1 MADCRVAL
9 LGVMAV
15 ALAAA
20 AAPVDA
26 RAEPRAV
33 VELFTSQ
40 GCSSCPAAD
49 QLLGELS
56 HDPSI
61 ITMSLPIDYWDYI
74 GWKDTLALPGHTK
87 RQWAYAHALGDRG
100 VYTPQ
105 AVVNGSVQVVG
116 SDRAAIEGAI
126 DQSHKHTEAL
136 TLPVSLSVVDGQIKI
151 VTAESTTR
159 HSGEVWLCSLSKA
172 VPVVIG
178 RGENHGR
185 TITYHNVVRR
195 WIKLG
200 EWTGSAGTWSIPLR
214 DVESDGVDE
223 VAVVVQ
229 AGTAQSPGPMLGAAM
244 TGLH

>member
-1 MADCRVAL
+1 
-9 LGVMAV
+9 
-15 ALAAA
+15 
-20 AAPVDA
+20 
-26 RAEPRAV
+26 V

-61 ITMSLPIDYWDYI
+61 ITMSLPIDYGTTSAGRTRLLYR
-74 GWKDTLALPGHTK
+74 GTRSANGPMRTLSAI
-87 RQWAYAHALGDRG
+87 AG

-116 SDRAAIEGAI
+116 SERAAIEGAI

-151 VTAESTTR
+151 VTAESTTP

-185 TITYHNVVRR
+185 TINLPQCCAPLDQARGMDRIRR
-195 WIKLG
+195 DL
-200 EWTGSAGTWSIPLR
+200 EHSAQGR
-214 DVESDGVDE
+214 
-223 VAVVVQ
+223 
-229 AGTAQSPGPMLGAAM
+229 
-244 TGLH
+244 